1 MKNFAQILAIS
12 ALSLLTVAAYYGST
26 RGFGLRDLNNANIRA
41 EAQKQ
46 TIRNGGHSYFWGRTI
61 RGGGMRF
68 GK

>member
-1 MKNFAQILAIS
+1 MKNFTQILAIS
-12 ALSLLTVAAYYGST
+12 GLSLLTVVAYYGAT

-46 TIRNGGHSYFWGRTI
+46 TVRNGGHSYFFGRTI